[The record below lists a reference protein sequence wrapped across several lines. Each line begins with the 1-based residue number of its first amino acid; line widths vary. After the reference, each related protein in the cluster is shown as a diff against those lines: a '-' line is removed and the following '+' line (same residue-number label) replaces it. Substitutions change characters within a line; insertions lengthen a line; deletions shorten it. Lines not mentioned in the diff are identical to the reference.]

1 LRVVASSDSSDVVSS
16 DVASAHVAPS
26 DPALDLGDFD
36 AVYRRYA
43 PYVATIGLRIL
54 GRPADV
60 EDLVQEVFLVV
71 HGSLDSL
78 KSPEKIRGW
87 LKTITVRKAVC
98 RLRRARLRRMLA
110 LEDVPSYEKLVDPS
124 ASPEQQ
130 AEVERLY
137 TRLDQLSTKDRIVF
151 VLRHVEE
158 HTLDEVAEHSGL
170 SKSTVQRRLRNAEAL
185 LELGG
190 LK

>member
-1 LRVVASSDSSDVVSS
+1 MHPESTPETRRRPQLRVVPPP
-16 DVASAHVAPS
+16 APAERA
-26 DPALDLGDFD
+26 PDLSDFD

-71 HGSLDSL
+71 HDTLDTL
-78 KSPEKIRGW
+78 KAPEKIRGW
-87 LKTITVRKAVC
+87 LKTITVRKAVW
-98 RLRRARLRRMLA
+98 RLRRLRLRQLLA
-110 LEDVPSYEKLVDPS
+110 LEDVPAYEALVDPS
-124 ASPEQQ
+124 ASPEQR

-137 TRLDQLSTKDRIVF
+137 ARLDELAVKDRIVF
-151 VLRHVEE
+151 ILRHVEGN
-158 HTLDEVAEHSGL
+158 TLDEVAEHSGL
-170 SKSTVQRRLRNAEAL
+170 SKSTVQRRLRHAEAQ

-190 LK
+190 AK